1 MKTPLLLVAGMVA
14 MMVTSSKGQGVDN
27 TVKEGA
33 RGAAVVD
40 AVVDRIRS
48 RCIFSDDRLFLRRAA
63 YVTSRDGAN
72 TDTYRP
78 GYNGGIWQID
88 ETMFESTR
96 TCPAVISSACNA
108 INGTLG
114 VKWTD
119 VTWSDLR
126 KPLYSGVAA
135 ALYTLLQLNGQGM
148 PGNVTEQA
156 EVWATMYGGQA
167 DTFTNAASL
176 VTAVDCED
184 KMDLV
189 FILDSSGSVSPSDF
203 QLMLR
208 FAADVVDV
216 MDVSPDVVRVADVV
230 YSSSV
235 SVQFDFNDYTGKDD
249 LRSKILATYKING
262 GTNTASGINKT
273 SEILFS
279 TSSAVGARSDA
290 KKVAVLVTDG
300 RSSSLSQT
308 VAAATALKDKGTTVF
323 AVGVG
328 GYRLAELQ
336 GVASEP
342 ICSHVFTLQ
351 DFSVIQSIL
360 TEIQKSACEART
372 VITPDKPD
380 GGDLGTQANEKTSE
394 TKVPESHQTLEAVV
408 TCGILDIYVST
419 TDPKPGPA
427 VYENKYQASDE
438 SPAVLTVTDTLPEGT
453 PVYITVVGTR
463 LPESVAQLRNCT
475 DYGWTLGI
483 VEKKNVTV
491 TCAENGVPR
500 PCTKDDIKKAGLCD
514 GEEEVDKPFDNP
526 CTEENLDNGIMRH
539 PYPYDSTKFLQ
550 CDLSGN
556 VYVTSCPNG
565 VVFNT
570 ESRECGFTA
579 PGGGI
584 GGSVSDTGSDAPDT
598 SGPGGQVN
606 VSSLPSGHANP
617 CTTQALRKREYY
629 HTYTPDKK
637 KFIQCDEWGYAW
649 VKPCSSTTEWSQ
661 TDYTCTHTAVSTTP
675 KCNAPGEFL
684 ANPCD
689 PATYYQCDSGR
700 IPQKRRCPGG
710 LYFKLSISGCD
721 YDSNPLPSTC

>member
-1 MKTPLLLVAGMVA
+1 MVA

-380 GGDLGTQANEKTSE
+380 GGDLG
-394 TKVPESHQTLEAVV
+394 HRQTRRPEAVV

-483 VEKKNVTV
+483 VEKK
-491 TCAENGVPR
+491 
-500 PCTKDDIKKAGLCD
+500 K
-514 GEEEVDKPFDNP
+514 EEVDKPFDNP

-550 CDLSGN
+550 CIDVL
-556 VYVTSCPNG
+556 
-565 VVFNT
+565 
-570 ESRECGFTA
+570 
-579 PGGGI
+579 
-584 GGSVSDTGSDAPDT
+584 
-598 SGPGGQVN
+598 
-606 VSSLPSGHANP
+606 
-617 CTTQALRKREYY
+617 
-629 HTYTPDKK
+629 HTW
-637 KFIQCDEWGYAW
+637 QRHENC
-649 VKPCSSTTEWSQ
+649 
-661 TDYTCTHTAVSTTP
+661 
-675 KCNAPGEFL
+675 
-684 ANPCD
+684 
-689 PATYYQCDSGR
+689 
-700 IPQKRRCPGG
+700 RR
-710 LYFKLSISGCD
+710 SEIHRAAS
-721 YDSNPLPSTC
+721 